1 MYKRFEDLKVW
12 QEARRYRQKIYSLLT
27 KFPKTEQYALSS
39 QIWRAAISITSNIA
53 EGYGRFHWQE
63 NIQCCRISR
72 GSINETLDQLYIAKD
87 CGYISSENFDCLYNE
102 GRKIE
107 QLLNGY
113 IRYLDK
119 QKKQAM

>member
-12 QEARRYRQKIYSLLT
+12 QEARIYRRKLYSLVK
-27 KFPKTEQYALSS
+27 KFPKSEQYALSS
-39 QIWRAAISITSNIA
+39 QLWRAAISITSNIA
-53 EGYGRFHWQE
+53 EGHGRFHWQE
-63 NIQCCRISR
+63 NMQCCRMSR

-87 CGYISSENFDCLYNE
+87 CGYISAGDFKNLYDE

-113 IRYLDK
+113 IRYLAK
-119 QKKQAM
+119 QKLSG

>member
-1 MYKRFEDLKVW
+1 MYKKFEDLKVW
-12 QEARRYRQKIYSLLT
+12 QEARKYRQKIYSLLT
-27 KFPKTEQYALSS
+27 EFPKTEQYALSS

-53 EGYGRFHWQE
+53 EGHGRFHWQE

-72 GSINETLDQLYIAKD
+72 GSINETLDQLYISKD
-87 CGYISSENFDCLYNE
+87 CGYISSEDFDALYNE

-113 IRYLDK
+113 IRYLNK
-119 QKKQAM
+119 QKNI